1 MQPYLITQGS
11 NDPQAG
17 KRLRAR
23 PLYPKHRLRRSQF
36 LHAALTPIA
45 VSFVQSSLRPFW
57 VPPPISVETTD
68 RVAKLARFLS

>member
-11 NDPQAG
+11 NDPQPVNDSE
-17 KRLRAR
+17 RDRYT
-23 PLYPKHRLRRSQF
+23 PTHRLRRSQF
-36 LHAALTPIA
+36 LHAALAPIA

-57 VPPPISVETTD
+57 VQPPISVETTD